1 MGTEERDKVLG
12 IEVVI
17 EVRGTEADVSVG
29 TEERDKVLGIEVV
42 IEVRGTEADV
52 LSQGKRGRCNDM
64 EIEADAEFV
73 ESKIYQT

>member
-29 TEERDKVLGIEVV
+29 TEERDKEL
-42 IEVRGTEADV
+42 R
-52 LSQGKRGRCNDM
+52 QM
-64 EIEADAEFV
+64 F
-73 ESKIYQT
+73 